1 MEFLRVLRQRD
12 VFWLWIGQVVSA
24 IGDKFFD
31 IAVVWIATKEVGAG
45 AGGVVVLG
53 TVASLIFWLLGGVY
67 ADRWNR
73 RWTMI
78 ATDLLRALVLV
89 FLLLMMTLGDLQLWH
104 LGVVTALLSA
114 LNALFQPALIAS
126 LPEIVPDARQLQAT
140 NALMDVTTRVAMSI
154 APVLAGYLLA
164 LTTAENLFLFDA
176 LTFIVSAVAIYTIGN
191 KYRWQVD
198 KPKGRD
204 IRADIVEG
212 FQLVIEHR
220 PLAWGIFIVIF
231 WVNIIWSLFYI
242 IGIPL
247 FAQEVL
253 GGDARTFGL
262 IVTAYGV
269 GNVIG
274 GFVIGN
280 VSTNRKLLMLFGG
293 KVVLGMGFVILA
305 SASSLPM
312 AMLGAFCASFGGP
325 MTDITLLVIMQKE
338 LPSGTIGKTYS
349 LRMIVSDI
357 GGMIGLGAAPVFYA
371 LLDIQTGMMLCA
383 IGTVVVGVVGL
394 FRFRREWR
402 FPDVTTVLADP

>member
-12 VFWLWIGQVVSA
+12 VLWLWIGQVVSA

-31 IAVVWIATKEVGAG
+31 IAVVWIATQEVGAG

-53 TVASLIFWLLGGVY
+53 TVASLVFWLLGGVY

-78 ATDLLRALVLV
+78 LTDILRSLVLL
-89 FLLLMMTLGDLQLWH
+89 FLVLMMSFGELQLWH
-104 LGVVTALLSA
+104 LGVVTAILSA

-126 LPEIVPDARQLQAT
+126 LPEIVSDTRQLQAT

-176 LTFIVSAVAIYTIGN
+176 LTFIVSAIAIYAIGN
-191 KYRWQVD
+191 KYRWKATSD
-198 KPKGRD
+198 KPKD
-204 IRADIVEG
+204 IRADIIEG
-212 FQLVIEHR
+212 FRLIVAHR
-220 PLAWGIFIVIF
+220 PLAWGIFVVIF
-231 WVNIIWSLFYI
+231 WINIIWSLFYI

-247 FAQEVL
+247 FAQEIL
-253 GGDARTFGL
+253 AGDARAFGL
-262 IVTAYGV
+262 IATAYGV

-274 GFVIGN
+274 GFIVGN
-280 VSTNRKLLMLFGG
+280 VSTERKLLLLFGG
-293 KVVLGMGFVILA
+293 KIVLGFGFVILA
-305 SASSLPM
+305 SATTLPL
-312 AMLGAFCASFGGP
+312 AMFGAFCASFGGP
-325 MTDITLLVIMQKE
+325 MTDIMLLVMMQKE

-357 GGMIGLGAAPVFYA
+357 GGMIGLGAAPVYYA
-371 LLDIQTGMMLCA
+371 VFDIRTGMMLCA
-383 IGTVVVGVVGL
+383 IITVIVGFAGL
-394 FRFRREWR
+394 IRFQREWR
-402 FPDVTTVLADP
+402 FPELASAVK

>member
-31 IAVVWIATKEVGAG
+31 IAVVWIATKEVGAA

-53 TVASLIFWLLGGVY
+53 TVASLIFWLIGGVY

-78 ATDLLRALVLV
+78 ATDILRAITLVVMVLI
-89 FLLLMMTLGDLQLWH
+89 MTLGELQLWH
-104 LGVVTALLSA
+104 IGLVTAILSA

-126 LPEIVPDARQLQAT
+126 LPEIVPDTRQLQAT

-176 LTFIVSAVAIYTIGN
+176 LTFIISAMAVYAIGG
-191 KYRWQVD
+191 KYKWKADTAKR
-198 KPKGRD
+198 KD
-204 IRADIVEG
+204 IRADIIDG
-212 FQLVIEHR
+212 FRLVVQHR
-220 PLAWGIFIVIF
+220 PLAWGIFVVIF
-231 WVNIIWSLFYI
+231 WVNIIWALFYI

-247 FAQEVL
+247 YAQDIL

-274 GFVIGN
+274 GFLIGN
-280 VSTNRKLLMLFGG
+280 LSTDRKLLLLFGG
-293 KVVLGMGFVILA
+293 KIVLGFGFVII
-305 SASSLPM
+305 SMSSSLPM

-349 LRMIVSDI
+349 LRMIVSDT
-357 GGMIGLGAAPVFYA
+357 GGMIGLGAAPLFYA
-371 LLDIQTGMMLCA
+371 LVDIQTGMLLCA
-383 IGTVVVGVVGL
+383 VGTVLVGIAGL
-394 FRFRREWR
+394 IRFQREWR
-402 FPDVTTVLADP
+402 FPEVNPAVD

>member
-1 MEFLRVLRQRD
+1 MEFIRVLRQRD
-12 VFWLWIGQVVSA
+12 VLWLWIGQVVSA

-53 TVASLIFWLLGGVY
+53 TMASLIFWLLGGVY
-67 ADRWNR
+67 ADRWDR

-78 ATDLLRALVLV
+78 VTDILRSVVLLS
-89 FLLLMMTLGDLQLWH
+89 LMLIMTFGQLELWH
-104 LGVVTALLSA
+104 LGVVTAILSA

-126 LPEIVPDARQLQAT
+126 LPAIVPDPRQLQAT

-164 LTTAENLFLFDA
+164 LTTPENLFLFDA
-176 LTFIVSAVAIYTIGN
+176 LTFIVSAIAIYAIGN
-191 KYRWQVD
+191 KYQWQADRVEH
-198 KPKGRD
+198 RD
-204 IRADIVEG
+204 IRADIREG
-212 FQLVIEHR
+212 FRLIVQHR
-220 PLAWGIFIVIF
+220 PLAWGIFVVIF
-231 WVNIIWSLFYI
+231 WVNIIWALFYI

-247 FAQEVL
+247 FAQQIL
-253 GGDARTFGL
+253 GGDARAFGL

-280 VSTNRKLLMLFGG
+280 VSTNRKLLLLFGG
-293 KVVLGMGFVILA
+293 KLVLGLGFVILA
-305 SASSLPM
+305 TATSLPQ

-357 GGMIGLGAAPVFYA
+357 GGMIGLGAAPIFYA
-371 LLDIQTGMMLCA
+371 VLDIQTGMLLCA
-383 IGTVVVGVVGL
+383 LGTVLVGAIGL
-394 FRFRREWR
+394 IRFQREWR
-402 FPDVTTVLADP
+402 FPTDYVVESL

>member
-78 ATDLLRALVLV
+78 ATDILRALVLV
-89 FLLLMMTLGDLQLWH
+89 AMVLIMSLGELQLWH
-104 LGVVTALLSA
+104 IGLVTAILSA

-126 LPEIVPDARQLQAT
+126 LPEIVPDTRQLQAT

-164 LTTAENLFLFDA
+164 LTSAENLFLFDA
-176 LTFIVSAVAIYTIGN
+176 LTFIVSAVAIYGIGS
-191 KYRWQVD
+191 KYKWKADTAKR
-198 KPKGRD
+198 KN
-204 IRADIVEG
+204 IRADIIEG
-212 FQLVIEHR
+212 FQLIVAHR
-220 PLAWGIFIVIF
+220 PLAWGIFVVIF
-231 WVNIIWSLFYI
+231 WVNIIWALFYI

-247 FAQEVL
+247 YAQEVL

-274 GFVIGN
+274 GFLIGN
-280 VSTNRKLLMLFGG
+280 LSTERKLLLLFGG
-293 KVVLGMGFVILA
+293 KLVLGFGFVIL
-305 SASSLPM
+305 SLSSTLPM

-357 GGMIGLGAAPVFYA
+357 GGMIGLGGAPLFYA
-371 LLDIQTGMMLCA
+371 LFDIQTGMFLCA
-383 IGTVVVGVVGL
+383 VGTVLVGIAGL
-394 FRFRREWR
+394 IRFQREWR
-402 FPDVTTVLADP
+402 FPEVAPAID